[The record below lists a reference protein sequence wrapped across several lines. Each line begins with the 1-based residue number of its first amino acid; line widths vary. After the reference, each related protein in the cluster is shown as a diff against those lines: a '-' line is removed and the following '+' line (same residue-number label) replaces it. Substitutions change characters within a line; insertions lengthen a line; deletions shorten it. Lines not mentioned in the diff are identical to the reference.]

1 VASSTTLLFKQASK
15 QRQLIGELPPAT
27 GYRLSATNLLLVTC
41 RPHPYFCKNFNYM
54 AEFEDQ
60 DELLSNEETSDELYE
75 RFTIKVDKGQ
85 EPLRIDKFLVARIEN
100 ATRNKVQKSIDSGL
114 VLVNNKQINSNYKI
128 KPNDEIIVYSNKEVL
143 GEEIVPENI
152 PLNIFYEDD
161 DIMIINKPAGLVVH
175 PGSGNYNGTLI
186 NGVAYYLQQKNKDIT
201 EETLPR
207 FGLVHRIDKNT
218 SGLMVLAKTEKAVS
232 SLAKQFFDHTV
243 KRHYIAL
250 VWGDVEQD
258 EGTIIAHV
266 GRHQRFRKL
275 FDAYPEGD
283 YGKDAITHF
292 KVLERFGY
300 VTLVQCSLET
310 GRTHQIRVH
319 MQHIGHP
326 LFNDDTYGGDRIVK
340 GTVFTKYKQFV
351 DNCFELCPRHA
362 LHAKTLG
369 FVHPTSKEEIFFNS
383 DLADDMQAVIEKWR
397 KYVRRKEE

>member
-1 VASSTTLLFKQASK
+1 
-15 QRQLIGELPPAT
+15 
-27 GYRLSATNLLLVTC
+27 
-41 RPHPYFCKNFNYM
+41 M

-114 VLVNNKQINSNYKI
+114 VMVNNKQINSNYKI
-128 KPNDEIIVYSNKEVL
+128 KPNDEIVVYSNKEVQ

-218 SGLMVLAKTEKAVS
+218 SGLMVLAKTEIAVS
-232 SLAKQFFDHTV
+232 SLAKQFFNHTV

-258 EGTIIAHV
+258 EGTIVAHV

-397 KYVRRKEE
+397 KYVRKSGE

>member
-1 VASSTTLLFKQASK
+1 
-15 QRQLIGELPPAT
+15 
-27 GYRLSATNLLLVTC
+27 
-41 RPHPYFCKNFNYM
+41 M

-114 VLVNNKQINSNYKI
+114 VLVNNKQVSSNYKI
-128 KPNDEIIVYSNKEVL
+128 KPTDEIIVYSNKEVQ

-218 SGLMVLAKTEKAVS
+218 SGLMVLAKTEIAVS

-250 VWGDVEQD
+250 VWGDLEQD
-258 EGTIIAHV
+258 EGTIVAHV

-351 DNCFELCPRHA
+351 DNCFALCPRHA

-369 FVHPTSKEEIFFNS
+369 FVHPTSKEEVFFNS

-397 KYVRRKEE
+397 RYVRKEPNN

>member
-1 VASSTTLLFKQASK
+1 
-15 QRQLIGELPPAT
+15 
-27 GYRLSATNLLLVTC
+27 
-41 RPHPYFCKNFNYM
+41 M

-114 VLVNNKQINSNYKI
+114 VMVNNKQVSSNYKI
-128 KPNDEIIVYSNKEVL
+128 KPTDEIVVYSNKEVQ

-218 SGLMVLAKTEKAVS
+218 SGLMVLAKTEIAVS

-258 EGTIIAHV
+258 EGTVVAHV

-351 DNCFELCPRHA
+351 DNCFALCPRHA

-369 FVHPTSKEEIFFNS
+369 FIHPTSKEEVFFNS

-397 KYVRRKEE
+397 RYVRKEPNN